1 MNKFIF
7 IVLNL
12 HNFAQSAKIGGVSAI
27 FKSKLL
33 RLRSTCTI
41 FAHKFKHMLIA
52 LQKRKENI
60 AEYLLYMWQVEDIIR
75 ACNFSLGEIEKNIVA
90 RFEQPQ
96 SVRDEIKEW
105 YGELINMMLQ
115 EGVKESGHIQI
126 NKNIVID
133 LNDLHLALL
142 KSPKEIAYNT
152 AFYRVLPSILDLKG
166 KSGPQDS
173 ENNIELIF
181 NALYGYMLLR
191 LQKKEVLPETA
202 EAVKQI
208 SSFTALLATKYRQ
221 EKAGELK
228 LDEE

>member
-1 MNKFIF
+1 MR
-7 IVLNL
+7 
-12 HNFAQSAKIGGVSAI
+12 SACAI
-27 FKSKLL
+27 F
-33 RLRSTCTI
+33 
-41 FAHKFKHMLIA
+41 AYKFRHMLIA

-75 ACNFSLGEIEKNIVA
+75 AYNFSIDEIEENIIA
-90 RFEQPQ
+90 RFDQPQ
-96 SVRDEIKEW
+96 RVRAEIKEW
-105 YGELINMMLQ
+105 YGELIAMMLQ

-133 LNDLHLALL
+133 LNSLHLALL
-142 KSPKEIAYNT
+142 KSPKEVAYNA

-166 KSGPQDS
+166 KSGQQDG

-191 LQKKEVLPETA
+191 LQKKEVSPETA

-208 SSFTALLATKYRQ
+208 SSFAALLATKYRQ

>member
-1 MNKFIF
+1 
-7 IVLNL
+7 
-12 HNFAQSAKIGGVSAI
+12 
-27 FKSKLL
+27 
-33 RLRSTCTI
+33 
-41 FAHKFKHMLIA
+41 MLIA
-52 LQKRKENI
+52 RQKRKENI

-75 ACNFSLGEIEKNIVA
+75 AYNFNLDEIEKNIVA
-90 RFEQPQ
+90 RFDQPQ
-96 SVRDEIKEW
+96 SVRNEIKGW
-105 YGELINMMLQ
+105 YSELIDMMLQ

-133 LNDLHLALL
+133 LNSLHLALL
-142 KSPKEIAYNT
+142 KSPKEVAYNV

-166 KSGPQDS
+166 KSRQQDS

-191 LQKKEVLPETA
+191 LQKKEVSPETA

-208 SSFTALLATKYRQ
+208 SSFAALLATKYRQ